1 MVEDVVGLVI
11 GTRPDC
17 MPISLLD
24 YLEELGKHIFV
35 LVEYGIESTDDETLR
50 RINRGHTFA
59 VSAEAVRKT
68 AERGILV
75 GGHIILGLPGEK
87 REMLIG
93 QAGVLSQLPLTTL
106 KLHQLQLIKGTRMA
120 SEYVKDPEAFH
131 FYTAD
136 EYVDLVIDYIEHL
149 RPDIVLERFVSQSPK
164 ELLIAPDWGLKN
176 YEFTNKVKKRM
187 REKRCLA
194 RQIL

>member
-1 MVEDVVGLVI
+1 MAGTASVSVAGRMNAFEDFVRVQSDAALRQVAGQYAYDDNEHDTNELTLRGGGEEI
-11 GTRPDC
+11 NDQLERQ
-17 MPISLLD
+17 LNERLD
-24 YLEELGKHIFV
+24 VYKRQ
-35 LVEYGIESTDDETLR
+35 EYGIESTDDETLR

-120 SEYVKDPEAFH
+120 SEMCIRDRFH
-131 FYTAD
+131 
-136 EYVDLVIDYIEHL
+136 VN
-149 RPDIVLERFVSQSPK
+149 
-164 ELLIAPDWGLKN
+164 LILTLNKY
-176 YEFTNKVKKRM
+176 YEKTS
-187 REKRCLA
+187 
-194 RQIL
+194 